1 MRKQL
6 ASLVLLAAVM
16 AGAGGCDGGGDDDD
30 AMVLMPVEK
39 RQATRPTV
47 ADPSTKPAG
56 GEAEEFDSAF
66 ITVTDAEGAATT
78 REFPPAKLWL
88 KGLADGQAEGGPA
101 RVRAMLFSDD
111 PAEALSRDG
120 LEDSFHFEMDLAL
133 PPEAAARVADRVA
146 AGEAVSPADLARAE
160 WSYRSSEGDPAS
172 GRSGIYLAAAAGER
186 HLRPADVLVAFDPLG
201 EETVIV
207 TLFGDF
213 VEVDEAGVASAPR
226 RVQVR
231 AVLTAEAIKR

>member
-6 ASLVLLAAVM
+6 ASLALLAAITV
-16 AGAGGCDGGGDDDD
+16 GCDGGGDADD
-30 AMVLMPVEK
+30 AMVLRPVEK
-39 RQATRPTV
+39 QDKQQAARPATADPTTRP
-47 ADPSTKPAG
+47 S
-56 GEAEEFDSAF
+56 EEFDSAF
-66 ITVTDAEGAATT
+66 ITVTNADGAATT

-88 KGLADGQAEGGPA
+88 KGLADAGQEEGPA

-111 PAEALSRDG
+111 PAEALSREG

-160 WSYRSSEGDPAS
+160 WAYQSSPGEPAA
-172 GRSGIYLAAAAGER
+172 GRSGIYLAAATGGER

-201 EETVIV
+201 DEVVIV

-231 AVLTAEAIKR
+231 AVLTAEAIRR